1 MPSTAMLPPDATFVP
16 AMEATAS
23 LWLKA
28 SSTLM
33 EAATAPALAAK
44 MVGSAREAMV
54 LRTRTSPVALT
65 VPALPEA
72 AFVRGSVPI

>member
-1 MPSTAMLPPDATFVP
+1 MP

-72 AFVRGSVPI
+72 AFARGSVPI